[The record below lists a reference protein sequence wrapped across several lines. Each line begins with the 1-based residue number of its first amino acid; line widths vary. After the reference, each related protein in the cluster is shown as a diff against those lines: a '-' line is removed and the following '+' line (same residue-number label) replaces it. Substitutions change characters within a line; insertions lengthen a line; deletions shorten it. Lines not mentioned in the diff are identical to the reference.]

1 MLPVQS
7 PLSSGAY
14 RLGGMALFLAA
25 AGILTALGFEH
36 IGGYA
41 PCPLC
46 LMQRYAYY
54 AGIPLLFVGMA
65 LVAERPKTSGYIFLA
80 VAAAFLFN
88 AALGGYH
95 SGVEWKFWPGPD
107 TCGTVQALPKQ
118 AGNLLEQMETQKV
131 IRCDEASWRFLW
143 LSFAGWNVV
152 LSLLIAVVALKA
164 AMLAAIDN
172 AE

>member
-1 MLPVQS
+1 MLPVES
-7 PLSSGAY
+7 PLSTSAY
-14 RLGGMALFLAA
+14 RLGGAALFLAA
-25 AGILTALGFEH
+25 AGILTALGFQY

-54 AGIPLLFVGMA
+54 AGIPMLFLAMA

-80 VAAAFLFN
+80 VALAFLFN

-107 TCGTVQALPKQ
+107 TCGTVQALPTQ
-118 AGNLLEQMETQKV
+118 AGNLLEAMETQKV
-131 IRCDEASWRFLW
+131 VRCDEAAWRFLG
-143 LSFAGWNVV
+143 LSFAGWNAV
-152 LSLLIAVVALKA
+152 LSVLISFVALKA
-164 AMLAAIDN
+164 AMLAAERR
-172 AE
+172 AG